1 MLKMIKLEEALEGI
15 TPEDSGRVEIGLM
28 PSGSATESVVV
39 SYNDFANY
47 LVYHGDWYFIKRYVG
62 EEPEDSDAL
71 LDLWS
76 VYKGQMA
83 CQWQR
88 AFTAIT
94 TTYKPLDNYEGHTTI
109 TTTKGATSET
119 IATGARSNSAT
130 TGAQEG
136 TTTAKGAPFNSEVY
150 NNNSETVSEAG
161 ARTDMQTI
169 GAGIDT
175 RTTNAV
181 TDTTTEEKRGNMGV
195 VSSQTM
201 LSQELEIRRN
211 NFCKSILSE
220 FLSEYCV
227 LY

>member
-1 MLKMIKLEEALEGI
+1 MLKMVKLEEALEGI
-15 TPEDSGRVEIGLM
+15 TPEDSEEIEISLL

-47 LVYHGDWYFIKRYVG
+47 LVYHGGWFYIKRYVG
-62 EEPEDSDAL
+62 EEPGDSDAL
-71 LDLWS
+71 LDLWG

-83 CQWQR
+83 YQWQR
-88 AFTAIT
+88 AYTALT
-94 TTYKPLDNYEGHTTI
+94 TIYKPLDNYEGHTTI
-109 TTTKGATSET
+109 TAVKGATSET
-119 IATGARSNSAT
+119 MATGVRNNSAT

-150 NNNSETVSEAG
+150 NNNSETTSAAG
-161 ARTDMQTI
+161 ARTDIQTI
-169 GAGIDT
+169 GAGTDT
-175 RTTNAV
+175 RTTEAV

-201 LSQELEIRRN
+201 LSHELEIRRK